1 MKAKEE
7 ENEET
12 PAEETSEN
20 AYNKENDTPCDILAL
35 AAQLK
40 KMQQKRKWQEHS
52 NENKYNGSCEPQRME
67 NLTVRRYS
75 KMEKTIIPL
84 VSIPEIVVSM
94 QTRGVQEVSSQK

>member
-12 PAEETSEN
+12 PSAEETSEN

-40 KMQQKRKWQEHS
+40 KM
-52 NENKYNGSCEPQRME
+52 
-67 NLTVRRYS
+67 
-75 KMEKTIIPL
+75 
-84 VSIPEIVVSM
+84 
-94 QTRGVQEVSSQK
+94 